1 MWTSGEI
8 DAVRRAAVVL
18 CGFGRAELSGQLAA
32 IADKMA
38 EGVENEHVW
47 GCAGGGG
54 RDHRVVSS
62 VGVYPA
68 SSRAAM
74 TGEAG
79 LVVAYVVMLLV
90 VVAFALSV
98 SFYYTF

>member
-1 MWTSGEI
+1 
-8 DAVRRAAVVL
+8 
-18 CGFGRAELSGQLAA
+18 
-32 IADKMA
+32 
-38 EGVENEHVW
+38 
-47 GCAGGGG
+47 
-54 RDHRVVSS
+54 
-62 VGVYPA
+62 
-68 SSRAAM
+68 M

>member
-1 MWTSGEI
+1 M
-8 DAVRRAAVVL
+8 
-18 CGFGRAELSGQLAA
+18 
-32 IADKMA
+32 
-38 EGVENEHVW
+38 
-47 GCAGGGG
+47 
-54 RDHRVVSS
+54 SS